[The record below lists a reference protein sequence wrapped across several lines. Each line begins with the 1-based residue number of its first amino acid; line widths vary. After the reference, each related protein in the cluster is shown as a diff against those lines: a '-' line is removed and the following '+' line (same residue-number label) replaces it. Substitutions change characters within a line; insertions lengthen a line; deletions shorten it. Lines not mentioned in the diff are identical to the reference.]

1 MISEMYPSF
10 NYKNQ
15 YIRFKLNKSINYQTR
30 LPRYS
35 NFFSIFRYRNGDRA
49 ENPPSNLATR
59 TRVSLSTRA
68 PLRPRILYFRSF
80 NRPRTSNWK
89 KLFHLTGSF
98 DTYGRRGEGGWGLI
112 KIHRRVRALC

>member
-1 MISEMYPSF
+1 MYPT
-10 NYKNQ
+10 YKNQ
-15 YIRFKLNKSINYQTR
+15 YIRFERKLSKSSFELVKFLINIPIKRRRT
-30 LPRYS
+30 
-35 NFFSIFRYRNGDRA
+35 
-49 ENPPSNLATR
+49 ENPPNRATR

-89 KLFHLTGSF
+89 KLFHLAGSF
-98 DTYGRRGEGGWGLI
+98 DTEGEGGGLI

>member
-1 MISEMYPSF
+1 MI
-10 NYKNQ
+10 KIIVRINQ
-15 YIRFKLNKSINYQTR
+15 ILNF
-30 LPRYS
+30 L
-35 NFFSIFRYRNGDRA
+35 SIFRARYRQSKWRRA
-49 ENPPSNLATR
+49 ENPPFPPPNRATR

-89 KLFHLTGSF
+89 KLFHLAGSF
-98 DTYGRRGEGGWGLI
+98 DTYGRERGGGEELI